1 MIAGGIGLDDI
12 DFLRDLNVWGIDVNS
27 KFETDVGKKNHEL
40 LEKLRNKNE

>member
-1 MIAGGIGLDDI
+1 MLAGGIGPDDI

-27 KFETDVGKKNHEL
+27 KFEADVGKKNHEL